1 MKAEQD
7 RLRNLVG
14 VDEEGVDL
22 AFCKSLRQACRS
34 PKPNIDEIECLSLK
48 LAVHQCLYCLYH
60 QLDNFRSWGPS
71 KVSAQGPKVGRPKIT
86 QIVFYTVEGLFGWG
100 GKVFTG
106 NGHGL
111 FMVGDSRRSGL
122 WTTQ

>member
-34 PKPNIDEIECLSLK
+34 PKPNIDEIECLSLDSSSASMLVLLVPPCPIPNLITSVPGGLQKSRHRALK
-48 LAVHQCLYCLYH
+48 L
-60 QLDNFRSWGPS
+60 
-71 KVSAQGPKVGRPKIT
+71 
-86 QIVFYTVEGLFGWG
+86 EGL
-100 GKVFTG
+100 K
-106 NGHGL
+106 
-111 FMVGDSRRSGL
+111 
-122 WTTQ
+122 